1 MKKSY
6 IAALVSVFVL
16 SGCGS
21 IKYLRSSSTAEKMC
35 SKNSA
40 ATTYN
45 KILRGVR
52 KHYIG
57 SETKSIKNI
66 SVYAGGITGTISR
79 IVEGHKISNGNYE
92 IFVSSQGPM
101 SHFYGVLIKVKN
113 RNKNSCK
120 SIADIRYMNSFWK
133 NNFSKVIKNT
143 LR

>member
-35 SKNSA
+35 SRYSA
-40 ATTYN
+40 ATTYD

-52 KHYIG
+52 KHYTG
-57 SETKSIKNI
+57 SETQSIKNT
-66 SVYAGGITGTISR
+66 SVYAGGITGTISQV
-79 IVEGHKISNGNYE
+79 VEGYRISNNNYE
-92 IFVSSQGPM
+92 IIVTSHGPM
-101 SHFYGVLIKVKN
+101 HNFYGLLVKVKN
-113 RNKNSCK
+113 GNQNNCK

-133 NNFSKVIKNT
+133 GRLSKVIKNT